1 MKLTSYAAARAS
13 LLAGKT
19 SCVQLV
25 REANQNI
32 TEGKHLNA
40 FLSVFSEEALERAA
54 AVDAKIKAGSAGQ
67 CAGMVLAVKDNIN
80 VKNHSLTCA
89 SKILGNFSAVYNATV
104 IDKLNAV
111 DAIVIGKTNMDE
123 FAMGSSNENSA
134 FGPVLNP
141 LDTKRAPGG
150 SSGGSAVAVAAGMA
164 HAALGSETGG
174 SVRQPAA
181 LCGVVGVKPT
191 YGRVSRWGL
200 VAFASSFDQIGPVA
214 ANVDDAALL
223 LETISG
229 QDANDST
236 SASVEVPAYREHTKR
251 DIKGLRIGIPKEY
264 LGEGVSEGV
273 RSAMQKMT
281 DALKAEG
288 AVIEQVSLPHTE
300 YCIATYYILTT
311 AEASSNLAR
320 FDGVRYGYRAK
331 DVEGLTDMYTR
342 SRAEGFGAE
351 VKRRIMLGT
360 YVLSAGY
367 YDAYYKKAQ
376 KVRRLIK
383 EDFDNAYKTV
393 DAIFTPTTP
402 TTAFTLGEKTANPL
416 EMYLND
422 IFTSSANIAGV
433 PAISVP
439 IGNDAGGLPV
449 GGQIMTKDF
458 DEATMFRIAAAIERN
473 TH

>member
-1 MKLTSYAAARAS
+1 
-13 LLAGKT
+13 
-19 SCVQLV
+19 
-25 REANQNI
+25 
-32 TEGKHLNA
+32 
-40 FLSVFSEEALERAA
+40 
-54 AVDAKIKAGSAGQ
+54 
-67 CAGMVLAVKDNIN
+67 
-80 VKNHSLTCA
+80 
-89 SKILGNFSAVYNATV
+89 
-104 IDKLNAV
+104 
-111 DAIVIGKTNMDE
+111 
-123 FAMGSSNENSA
+123 
-134 FGPVLNP
+134 
-141 LDTKRAPGG
+141 
-150 SSGGSAVAVAAGMA
+150 
-164 HAALGSETGG
+164 
-174 SVRQPAA
+174 
-181 LCGVVGVKPT
+181 GVVGVKPT

-200 VAFASSFDQIGPVA
+200 VAFASSFDQIGPIA
-214 ANVDDAALL
+214 ANVEDAALL
-223 LETISG
+223 LETIAGHDS
-229 QDANDST
+229 NDST
-236 SASVEVPAYREHTKR
+236 SAGVEVPAYREHTKH

-264 LGEGVSEGV
+264 LGEGVSDSV
-273 RSAMQKMT
+273 RNAVEKT
-281 DALKAEG
+281 VNTLKAEG
-288 AVIEQVSLPHTE
+288 ATIEQVSLPHTE

-331 DVEGLTDMYTR
+331 NVEDLTDMYTR
-342 SRAEGFGAE
+342 SRTEGFGAE

-383 EDFDNAYKTV
+383 EDFDNVFKSA

-439 IGNDAGGLPV
+439 IGKDAGGLPV

-458 DEATMFRIAAAIERN
+458 DEATMFRIAAAVERN
-473 TH
+473 NK